1 MAFEA
6 GRAATA
12 IRHCRSPKLM
22 AAGPTTSASCSS
34 SARKTARA
42 ALRRWDALMCSN
54 PSSDR
59 ARSAADIRP
68 PPDRRASPRAAYPA
82 GNGAGCDKSD
92 RRERQA
98 DIPAFAL
105 APACAQVIHDEALA
119 AAHLGQ
125 GLLHRADAANVVR
138 GKLVALPAGLP
149 LAVIEPVDL
158 SLVTPLDRSGFQIVR
173 ALPRGHE
180 PIGSDS
186 RCCFDHGQDR
196 MIARRCDDDPS
207 TREADEEAQ
216 DESAHMQ
223 SALPVAAA
231 LGSGSRDERAYRPG
245 NHQNR
250 GKRHDRDRAGR
261 RIKQEGSEYS
271 RRASSRAGDPT
282 DHQRDTNVGGEQ
294 AADECGNDEKAKY
307 QQDAGGGD

>member
-1 MAFEA
+1 MAFGA

-12 IRHCRSPKLM
+12 IRPCRSPKST
-22 AAGPTTSASCSS
+22 AAWPTNSASCSL

-42 ALRRWDALMCSN
+42 ALRRWDALMRSN

-59 ARSAADIRP
+59 ASSVVDIQP
-68 PPDRRASPRAAYPA
+68 PLDPRAARPA
-82 GNGAGCDKSD
+82 RNGGGGDKSD
-92 RRERQA
+92 GRERQA
-98 DIPAFAL
+98 HVPAFAL
-105 APACAQVIHDEALA
+105 APACAQVVHHKTLA
-119 AAHLGQ
+119 APHLGQ
-125 GLLHRADAANVVR
+125 GLLHRADAANVVG

-158 SLVTPLDRSGFQIVR
+158 SFVTTLDRSGFEIVR

-180 PIGSDS
+180 AIGSDS
-186 RCCFDHGQDR
+186 RGYFDHGQDR
-196 MIARRCDDDPS
+196 MIARRRDDDPG
-207 TREADEEAQ
+207 TREAEHKAQ
-216 DESAHMQ
+216 DEPAHMQ

-231 LGSGSRDERAYRPG
+231 LGRGSRDEGAYRPG
-245 NHQNR
+245 NQENR

-271 RRASSRAGDPT
+271 RRARSRAGDPT
-282 DHQRDTNVGGEQ
+282 DHQRDTDVGGEQ
-294 AADECGNDEKAKY
+294 AADECWNDEKAKH